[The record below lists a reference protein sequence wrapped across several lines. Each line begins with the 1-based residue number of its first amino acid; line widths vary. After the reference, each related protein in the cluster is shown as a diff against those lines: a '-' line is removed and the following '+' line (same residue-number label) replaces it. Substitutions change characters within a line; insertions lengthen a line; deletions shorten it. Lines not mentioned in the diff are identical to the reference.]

1 MDLVELYF
9 FYFDGLA
16 PLGNVPTCYTLIKK
30 ISEFTAE
37 RSCYMLHTYLTT
49 TWRLRYPII
58 GAPMA
63 YVGRGRLAHAVS
75 HAGGLGMF
83 GIGSTESVA
92 FLAQE
97 AAVARGNDRARFGI
111 GMHAWAI
118 EKRPDLL
125 DAAIEANPF
134 LISLSFG
141 SAASYVKRLH
151 QHGILLA
158 TQVNSRAE
166 AMQAERDGV
175 DLIVAQG
182 MEAGGHVTG
191 EVSTLPLLQAVLDAV
206 RVPVLAAGGIASPR
220 GVAAALAAGA
230 EGVWVGTALL
240 ASPECENTEQAR
252 ARLVQAQET
261 ETILTR
267 AFDVAQGLAWP
278 PEYPGRALRN
288 HFTDQWHS
296 RIDALP
302 QEAEARQQLAEAIAS
317 KNYDLAQIYAG
328 EAVGLVTR
336 QQPAGDVIQNLGE
349 GAERLLRDRSALLLE
364 GHRAGTGQGEGNE
377 SI

>member
-1 MDLVELYF
+1 MLY
-9 FYFDGLA
+9 
-16 PLGNVPTCYTLIKK
+16 
-30 ISEFTAE
+30 
-37 RSCYMLHTYLTT
+37 TYLTT
-49 TWRLRYPII
+49 TWGLRYPIV

-75 HAGGLGMF
+75 LAGGLGMF
-83 GIGSTESVA
+83 GIGSTEAVE

-111 GMHAWAI
+111 GMHAWAV
-118 EKRPDLL
+118 EKRPELL
-125 DAAIEANPF
+125 DAAIEARPF

-141 SAASYVKRLH
+141 SAASYVERLH

-166 AMQAERDGV
+166 AIQAEQAGV

-182 MEAGGHVTG
+182 VEAGGHVSG

-230 EGVWVGTALL
+230 AGVWVGTALL

-252 ARLVQAQET
+252 SRIVQAQET
-261 ETILTR
+261 GTILTR

-278 PEYPGRALRN
+278 PQYPGRALRN
-288 HFTDQWHS
+288 RFTDQWHS

-302 QEAEARQQLAEAIAS
+302 QASEVRQQLAEAIAS
-317 KNYDLAQIYAG
+317 KNYDLAHIYAG
-328 EAVGLVTR
+328 EAVGLVNR
-336 QQPAGDVIQNLGE
+336 QRPAGEVIQDLGE
-349 GAERLLRDRSALLLE
+349 GAERLLRERSALLL
-364 GHRAGTGQGEGNE
+364 AGQGEGN
-377 SI
+377 